1 MRILHHSLLIALAL
15 LIQTSWTHA
24 ITIAGIRP
32 DVVLIIIV
40 YIGLRRGQLEAT
52 IFGFCAGFLIDVYN
66 PEFMGVNAMSN
77 AVVGFAVGYSRS
89 GIVAEDL
96 RVQVLILLIAGL
108 IHDLL
113 YFALSSGSD
122 PLNMVTAFFRYGVG
136 TAAYTSLIG
145 MMIVCLVSIRF
156 RGGFHLDVRR
166 LHE

>member
-15 LIQTSWTHA
+15 LIQTSWTHS
-24 ITIAGIRP
+24 IEIAGIRP

-40 YIGLRRGQLEAT
+40 YIGLRSGQLEAT

-66 PEFMGVNAMSN
+66 PEFMGVNALSN
-77 AVVGFAVGYSRS
+77 AVVGFAVGYSRI

-96 RVQVLILLIAGL
+96 LVQVLVLLIAGL

-113 YFALSSGSD
+113 YFTLSSGAD
-122 PLNMVTAFFRYGVG
+122 PLKMVTAFLRYGIG
-136 TAAYTSLIG
+136 TAVYTSLMG
-145 MMIVCLVSIRF
+145 LMVVCLVSIRF